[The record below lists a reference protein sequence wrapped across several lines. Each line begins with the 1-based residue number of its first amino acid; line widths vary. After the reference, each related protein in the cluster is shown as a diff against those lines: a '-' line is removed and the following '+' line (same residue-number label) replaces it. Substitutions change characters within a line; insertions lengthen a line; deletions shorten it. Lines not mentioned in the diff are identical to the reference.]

1 MALTKNVT
9 YIDDWSDY
17 IDANKKIVEEV
28 EKEKAENTVTQ
39 TDVDNKIA
47 KAISEVNGV
56 SASDVSAYV
65 KNAIDQYE
73 IEDKADMIARGY
85 TNSTDVLDIIKEN
98 VRDCSI
104 STVISSDVDYPAF
117 DDIITVVTK

>member
-1 MALTKNVT
+1 MALTNNVT

-47 KAISEVNGV
+47 KAISEVNGL
-56 SASDVSAYV
+56 SASDVNTYV

-85 TNSTDVLDIIKEN
+85 TNTTDVLDIIKEN

-104 STVISSDVDYPAF
+104 STVITSDVDYPSF
-117 DDIITVVTK
+117 DDIITV

>member
-56 SASDVSAYV
+56 SASDVSTYV

-73 IEDKADMIARGY
+73 VEDKADMIARGY
-85 TNSTDVLDIIKEN
+85 TNTTDVLDIIKEN

-104 STVISSDVDYPAF
+104 STVITSDVDYPSF
-117 DDIITVVTK
+117 NDIITV

>member
-1 MALTKNVT
+1 MALTNNVT

-47 KAISEVNGV
+47 KAISEVNGL
-56 SASDVSAYV
+56 SASDVSTYV

-85 TNSTDVLDIIKEN
+85 TNTTDVLDIIKEN

-104 STVISSDVDYPAF
+104 STVITSDVDYPAF
-117 DDIITVVTK
+117 DDIITV

>member
-56 SASDVSAYV
+56 SASDVSTYV

-85 TNSTDVLDIIKEN
+85 TNSTDVLNIIKEN

-104 STVISSDVDYPAF
+104 STVITSDVDYPSF
-117 DDIITVVTK
+117 DDIITV

>member
-47 KAISEVNGV
+47 KAI
-56 SASDVSAYV
+56 
-65 KNAIDQYE
+65 DQYE

-104 STVISSDVDYPAF
+104 STVITSDVDYPSF
-117 DDIITVVTK
+117 DDIITV

>member
-1 MALTKNVT
+1 MALTNNVT

-47 KAISEVNGV
+47 KAISEVNGL
-56 SASDVSAYV
+56 SASDVSTYV

-104 STVISSDVDYPAF
+104 STVITSDVDYPAF
-117 DDIITVVTK
+117 DDIITV

>member
-39 TDVDNKIA
+39 TDVNNKIA

-56 SASDVSAYV
+56 SASDVSTYV

-73 IEDKADMIARGY
+73 VEDKADMIARGY
-85 TNSTDVLDIIKEN
+85 TNTTDVLDIIKEN

-104 STVISSDVDYPAF
+104 STVITSDVDYPAF
-117 DDIITVVTK
+117 DDIITV

>member
-1 MALTKNVT
+1 MALTNNVT

-47 KAISEVNGV
+47 KAISEVNGL
-56 SASDVSAYV
+56 SASDVSTYV

-104 STVISSDVDYPAF
+104 STVITSDVDYPSF
-117 DDIITVVTK
+117 NDIITV

>member
-39 TDVDNKIA
+39 TDVDKKIA

-56 SASDVSAYV
+56 SASDVSTYV

-73 IEDKADMIARGY
+73 VEDKADMIARGY
-85 TNSTDVLDIIKEN
+85 TNTTDVLDIIKEN

-104 STVISSDVDYPAF
+104 STVITSDIDYPSF
-117 DDIITVVTK
+117 DDIITV

>member
-17 IDANKKIVEEV
+17 IDANKKIVEEI

-56 SASDVSAYV
+56 SASDVSTYV

-85 TNSTDVLDIIKEN
+85 TNSSDVLEIIKEN

-117 DDIITVVTK
+117 DDIITI

>member
-47 KAISEVNGV
+47 KAISEVNGL
-56 SASDVSAYV
+56 SASDVSTYV

-104 STVISSDVDYPAF
+104 STVITSDVDYPSF
-117 DDIITVVTK
+117 DDIITV

>member
-17 IDANKKIVEEV
+17 IDANKKIVEEI

-56 SASDVSAYV
+56 SASDVSTYV

-85 TNSTDVLDIIKEN
+85 TNSADVLDIIKEN

-117 DDIITVVTK
+117 DDIITV

>member
-17 IDANKKIVEEV
+17 IDANRKIVEEV

-39 TDVDNKIA
+39 TDVNNKIA
-47 KAISEVNGV
+47 KAISEVNAV
-56 SASDVSAYV
+56 SASDVSTYV

-85 TNSTDVLDIIKEN
+85 TNSADVLDIIKEN

-104 STVISSDVDYPAF
+104 STVITSDVDYPAF
-117 DDIITVVTK
+117 DDIITV

>member
-1 MALTKNVT
+1 MALTNNVT

-47 KAISEVNGV
+47 KAISEVNGL
-56 SASDVSAYV
+56 SASDVSTYV

-85 TNSTDVLDIIKEN
+85 TNSTDVLDLIKEN

-104 STVISSDVDYPAF
+104 STVITSDVDYPAF
-117 DDIITVVTK
+117 DDIITV

>member
-1 MALTKNVT
+1 MALTYNVT

-47 KAISEVNGV
+47 KAISEVNGI
-56 SASDVSAYV
+56 SASDVSTYV

-73 IEDKADMIARGY
+73 IEDKADMISRGY
-85 TNSTDVLDIIKEN
+85 TNTTDVLDIIKEN

-117 DDIITVVTK
+117 DDIITV

>member
-56 SASDVSAYV
+56 SASDVSTYV

-73 IEDKADMIARGY
+73 VEDKADMIARGY
-85 TNSTDVLDIIKEN
+85 TNTTDVLDIIKEN

-104 STVISSDVDYPAF
+104 STVITSDVDYPAF
-117 DDIITVVTK
+117 DDIITV

>member
-56 SASDVSAYV
+56 SASDVSTYV

-73 IEDKADMIARGY
+73 VEDKADMIARGY

-104 STVISSDVDYPAF
+104 STVITSDVDYPSF
-117 DDIITVVTK
+117 DDIITV

>member
-1 MALTKNVT
+1 MALTNNVT

-47 KAISEVNGV
+47 KAISEVNGL
-56 SASDVSAYV
+56 SASDVSTYV

-73 IEDKADMIARGY
+73 IEDKVDMIARGY

-104 STVISSDVDYPAF
+104 STVITSDVDYPSF
-117 DDIITVVTK
+117 DDIITV

>member
-1 MALTKNVT
+1 MALTNNVT

-47 KAISEVNGV
+47 KAISEVNGL
-56 SASDVSAYV
+56 SASDVSTYV

-104 STVISSDVDYPAF
+104 STVITSDVDYPAF
-117 DDIITVVTK
+117 NDIITV

>member
-56 SASDVSAYV
+56 SASDVSTYV

-73 IEDKADMIARGY
+73 VEDKADMIARGY
-85 TNSTDVLDIIKEN
+85 TNTTDVLDIIKEN

-104 STVISSDVDYPAF
+104 STVITSDVDYPSF
-117 DDIITVVTK
+117 DDIITV

>member
-56 SASDVSAYV
+56 SASDVSTYV

-85 TNSTDVLDIIKEN
+85 TNTTDVLDIIKEN

-104 STVISSDVDYPAF
+104 STVITSDVDYPSF
-117 DDIITVVTK
+117 DDIITV

>member
-17 IDANKKIVEEV
+17 IDANKKIVEEI

-56 SASDVSAYV
+56 SASDVSTYV

-85 TNSTDVLDIIKEN
+85 TNSTDVLEIIKEN

-117 DDIITVVTK
+117 DDIITV

>member
-47 KAISEVNGV
+47 KAISEVNGL
-56 SASDVSAYV
+56 SPSDVSTYV

-73 IEDKADMIARGY
+73 IEDKADMISRGY
-85 TNSTDVLDIIKEN
+85 TNTTDVLDIIKEN
-98 VRDCSI
+98 VKDCSI
-104 STVISSDVDYPAF
+104 STVITSDVDYPAF
-117 DDIITVVTK
+117 DDIITV

>member
-17 IDANKKIVEEV
+17 IDANKKIVEEI

-47 KAISEVNGV
+47 KAISEVNAV
-56 SASDVSAYV
+56 SASDVSTYV

-104 STVISSDVDYPAF
+104 STVITSDVDYPSF
-117 DDIITVVTK
+117 DDIITV

>member
-39 TDVDNKIA
+39 TDVDKKIA

-56 SASDVSAYV
+56 SASDVSTYV

-73 IEDKADMIARGY
+73 IEDKADMISRGY
-85 TNSTDVLDIIKEN
+85 TNSADVLDIIKEN

-104 STVISSDVDYPAF
+104 STVITSDVDYPSF
-117 DDIITVVTK
+117 DDIITV

>member
-1 MALTKNVT
+1 MALTNNVT

-39 TDVDNKIA
+39 TDVDKKIA

-56 SASDVSAYV
+56 SASDVSTYV

-85 TNSTDVLDIIKEN
+85 TNSADVLDIIKEN

-104 STVISSDVDYPAF
+104 STVITSDVDYPAF
-117 DDIITVVTK
+117 DDIITV

>member
-17 IDANKKIVEEV
+17 IDANRKIVEEV

-47 KAISEVNGV
+47 KAI
-56 SASDVSAYV
+56 
-65 KNAIDQYE
+65 DQYE

-85 TNSTDVLDIIKEN
+85 TNTTDVLDIIKEN

-104 STVISSDVDYPAF
+104 SAVITSDVDYPSF
-117 DDIITVVTK
+117 DDIITV

>member
-17 IDANKKIVEEV
+17 IDANKKIVEEI

-47 KAISEVNGV
+47 K
-56 SASDVSAYV
+56 
-65 KNAIDQYE
+65 AIDQYE

-104 STVISSDVDYPAF
+104 STVITSDVDYPTF
-117 DDIITVVTK
+117 DDIITV

>member
-9 YIDDWSDY
+9 YIDDWSHY

-39 TDVDNKIA
+39 TDVNNKIA
-47 KAISEVNGV
+47 KAISEVNAV
-56 SASDVSAYV
+56 SASDVSTYV

-85 TNSTDVLDIIKEN
+85 TNSADVLDIIKEN

-117 DDIITVVTK
+117 DDIITV

>member
-47 KAISEVNGV
+47 KAISEVNGL
-56 SASDVSAYV
+56 SASDVSTYV

-104 STVISSDVDYPAF
+104 STVITSDVDYPTF
-117 DDIITVVTK
+117 DDIITV

>member
-17 IDANKKIVEEV
+17 IDANKKIVEEI

-56 SASDVSAYV
+56 SASDVSTYV

-85 TNSTDVLDIIKEN
+85 TNSADVLDIIKEN

-104 STVISSDVDYPAF
+104 STVITSDVDYPAF
-117 DDIITVVTK
+117 DDIITV

>member
-56 SASDVSAYV
+56 SASDVSTYV
-65 KNAIDQYE
+65 KNAFDQYVL
-73 IEDKADMIARGY
+73 EDKADMIARGY
-85 TNSTDVLDIIKEN
+85 TNTTDVLDIIKEN

-104 STVISSDVDYPAF
+104 STVITSDVDYPAF
-117 DDIITVVTK
+117 DDIITV

>member
-17 IDANKKIVEEV
+17 IDANKKIVEEI

-39 TDVDNKIA
+39 TDVDKKIA

-56 SASDVSAYV
+56 SASDVSTYV

-104 STVISSDVDYPAF
+104 STVITSDVDYPAF
-117 DDIITVVTK
+117 DDIITV

>member
-56 SASDVSAYV
+56 SASDVSTYV

-85 TNSTDVLDIIKEN
+85 TNSTDVLEIIKEN

-117 DDIITVVTK
+117 DDIITV

>member
-47 KAISEVNGV
+47 KAISEVNGI
-56 SASDVSAYV
+56 SASDVSTYV

-104 STVISSDVDYPAF
+104 STVITSDVDYPAF
-117 DDIITVVTK
+117 DDIITV

>member
-47 KAISEVNGV
+47 KAISEVNGL
-56 SASDVSAYV
+56 SASDVSTYV

-73 IEDKADMIARGY
+73 IEDKANMIARGY

-104 STVISSDVDYPAF
+104 STVITSDVDYPAF
-117 DDIITVVTK
+117 DDIITV

>member
-1 MALTKNVT
+1 MALTKKVT

-17 IDANKKIVEEV
+17 IAANKKIVEEA

-47 KAISEVNGV
+47 KAISEAGGMKP
-56 SASDVSAYV
+56 SDVSTFV

-73 IEDKADMIARGY
+73 IKDKEDMISRGY
-85 TNSTDVLDIIKEN
+85 TNSADVLNIIKEN
-98 VRDCSI
+98 VEECDCDI
-104 STVISSDVDYPAF
+104 STVISSDVEYPVF
-117 DDIITVVTK
+117 EDIIS

>member
-17 IDANKKIVEEV
+17 IDANKKIVEEI

-56 SASDVSAYV
+56 SASDVSTYV

-73 IEDKADMIARGY
+73 VEDKADMIARGY

-104 STVISSDVDYPAF
+104 STVITSDVDYPAF
-117 DDIITVVTK
+117 DDIITV